1 MAKET
6 VETKVVQVRFDNT
19 KFSKNI
25 NTTIKQCE
33 KLDKTL
39 KFKGDKKGFQEIQKA
54 VKNTELKELNKEL
67 DKTDS
72 IISKISVSF
81 MELAKIKLL
90 SKAMDV
96 VINKTNSMVKS
107 LLGINN
113 VIAGWQQYET
123 QMTNVGGI
131 LNQVEAKGYGLEDV
145 ADAMERLRWYT
156 DETSFNFTTLSNG
169 IRQFV
174 IAGIDL
180 NTAAEAAMGVTNL
193 AGSAKVFDEYK
204 VQSAMD
210 AVSKAMQTGYMDTL
224 KWTSLTN
231 TAGIVTEEFSQ
242 KLLDQAVAQGKLVKS
257 AAGQYKTKKGGK
269 LVTTE
274 NIRSTLSEKWLTSD
288 VLANVMDQY
297 ASASSAVEKF
307 SGLMEYQT
315 EDALAEINAMFKESG
330 VQFESFDE
338 ILSKLPEDVEDS
350 TELSARQT
358 GKLLEN
364 LGYQFDEISYKAF
377 KSAQETTSFSQ
388 ALTYVKKAISTQWA
402 NIFEKIFGD
411 YETATGLWSDI
422 SDKFYSTFVH
432 PFEVLTDTFDNWTDL
447 AEGGAE
453 DFRNVIKIVIDIIG
467 RFKDAVGNGFRAVF
481 GELNESVLQKI
492 TLALERFFTNF
503 KNNEALFK
511 AITAITKIFAS
522 VLKIIG
528 KVSSTIFKIQIKILT
543 ALEPIFE
550 VVVDILDALADGLI
564 WIIDYIDELGILDA
578 VIKALS
584 TVLGYLANGI
594 KKVINWIKG
603 KIDVQKVTENIAKA
617 VNKLRIAIEF
627 IIDKIKSAAK
637 AVKEWWQENEIA
649 QKVTEGFANAISKT
663 KSFFTS
669 FKKSTEEVS
678 EGLEELNENGEKASK
693 KLGWLDG
700 FKAAF
705 KNFGNFFVQ
714 LWTNLKEIMVSSGI
728 IDGLKGF
735 WNAVKGV
742 IVPIWETIVAFF
754 KGLAD
759 LVKTDPMAAVKKIMS
774 AIFTILGIVIILRIA
789 GIMKAVEW
797 VLGELYATLKAFK
810 KRLLA
815 ERWKALAAAL
825 LMISAS
831 ILILTFVIDKLG
843 NINARKAWKAI
854 AMLVPLFIMIGAML
868 ALMSSQKFQGS
879 ILGGFKTA
887 SMLLALGLGL
897 SLLILAFKNIL
908 VAVTGMSVSDV
919 VKAGV
924 MFAVIMGLMIG
935 VFAVTLKKVEKKG
948 LFKGEKIA
956 GPGLFRLAKIL
967 LFVWTFLKIALWFI
981 KEVNKFEV
989 SELVKAGITIVAIF
1003 GVITAI
1009 LLSFTHLRKSKTSSV
1024 NSSTSRVTLEFGSM
1038 FFVILAAVAILKM
1051 AAGLEWGEIARGS
1064 VTILA
1069 IFGLISGLSIALSF
1083 ASKIAHKENVEVKSV
1098 RLGMSVISIASSALI
1113 CVLAFKMIS
1122 KMNLTSSEIWR
1133 VGGFI
1138 LVLYTVIGVIAIFLS
1153 AVSKV
1158 VNTTINKQGLSRNV
1172 AKTPIGSAILAITTS
1187 VLLTAL
1193 AFKFLAGIDEEI
1205 FTIGLKRFKKI
1216 MTYMVIITVIL
1227 SVASLLAK
1235 DGAKSVIALL
1245 VALEIMVV
1253 TIIVLGALLTIDEK
1267 MHTYVENGLG
1277 LILAVAISIA
1287 WFAFTIAHIAK
1298 AAEFGLKKAGAIAI
1312 ALGSVII
1319 IIAAIIAVA
1328 VITEKIPYSKL
1339 WNAVGVTAVAAVILI
1354 GLVLGFV
1361 GVAKLAKNISSSE
1374 MVKLTTKI
1382 LLITTCLTII
1392 ITAIYFLVK
1401 KDMQGQWKAVGIIGG
1416 IVGGLVGVLALMALI
1431 GRMSNKVDKKSF
1443 IMLSIIMV
1451 LFTGCILTIVHA
1463 LNAVSEIK
1471 DSKNIWR
1478 SLAIVGIIAGALV
1491 LAVSI
1496 MVLISWLANKVDLSS
1511 MIMVNVIMV
1520 VFTLAIMGII
1530 GAMIIVSEIDDTV
1543 FPRAATTVGVIGA
1556 ALLVMVFFVVLIS
1569 KMIKGTDYVKVALM
1583 AAIIWSISL
1592 SILTIAA
1599 ALYIVS
1605 TIPED
1610 ALMRSVSVIMV
1621 LLLTYTALIV
1631 LMGLLTQGGLA
1642 GATLGG
1648 AAVILAIAVAIAIM
1662 AAALLIVAQV
1672 PEDKLKSSMWTL
1684 IGLLLAFSVAL
1695 LILGGLGET
1704 GIAEIGVAILLGIA
1718 GAVLILS
1725 AALLLVA
1732 LAIKVMTD
1740 SFIKFMNELTP
1751 EKINNI
1757 KAVGPALMSMAA
1769 GTITNA
1775 LANFGAS
1782 LLGLGSAFL
1791 DFQAATINFKTKAL
1805 NALGDIVEGIGSF
1818 FKSFGEEK
1826 EAKAIERKTKAYEN
1840 FANAMV
1846 VLSNIDQNKINEVVK
1861 GILDFFESNIDSTK
1875 VESITECLLSIAQY
1889 FNVLATFWK
1898 SYQNIF
1904 AQITNFLYYTI
1915 KILSDPGEVQFTFLD
1930 LLMSYLDKLKEAID
1944 EIGNPTITPVLDLT
1958 KFNEGLGQINGAL
1971 MQSKEL
1977 LNDFVASSASR
1988 AYAGQVQPNPYMG
2001 GASGSGNGY
2010 MVVNNNFNLNDSYS
2024 YGYDANRSIVN
2035 TITDALNRA
2044 GEFGANAFAKIAGF
2058 FGG

>member
-39 KFKGDKKGFQEIQKA
+39 KFKGDKKGFQEVQKA

-72 IISKISVSF
+72 IINKISVSF

-131 LNQVEAKGYGLEDV
+131 LNQVESKGYGLEDV

-315 EDALAEINAMFKESG
+315 EDSLAEINAMFKESG

-453 DFRNVIKIVIDIIG
+453 DFRNVIRLIIDVIG

-481 GELNESVLQKI
+481 GELNESILQKI

-522 VLKIIG
+522 VLKIVG

-578 VIKALS
+578 VVGALS
-584 TVLGYLANGI
+584 TVLEYLANSI
-594 KKVINWIKG
+594 RKVINWIKG
-603 KIDVQKVTENIAKA
+603 KIDVQKVTEKIAKA

-627 IIDKIKSAAK
+627 LIDKIKSAINAI
-637 AVKEWWQENEIA
+637 KEWWQENEIA
-649 QKVTEGFANAISKT
+649 QKVTEGFANALSKT
-663 KSFFTS
+663 KSFFSS
-669 FKKSTEEVS
+669 FKKSTEEAS
-678 EGLEELNENGEKASK
+678 EGLEELNERGEKSSK
-693 KLGWLDG
+693 KLGWLEG

-705 KNFGNFFVQ
+705 KNFGNAFVQ
-714 LWTNLKEIMVSSGI
+714 IWNNLKQLIVSSGM
-728 IDGLKGF
+728 IDTLKGF
-735 WNAVKGV
+735 WNAIKEL
-742 IVPIWETIVAFF
+742 IVPIWQTIVGFF
-754 KGLAD
+754 KGMAE
-759 LVKTDPMAAVKKIMS
+759 LVKTDPMAAVKKIMT
-774 AIFTILGIVIILRIA
+774 AIFAIMGIIVILKIA
-789 GIMKAVEW
+789 NIMRAVEW

-810 KRLLA
+810 KRILA

-831 ILILTFVIDKLG
+831 ILILTFVIEKLG
-843 NINARKAWKAI
+843 DINAKKAWKAI
-854 AMLVPLFIMIGAML
+854 AMIFAFFVMIGAML

-887 SMLLALGLGL
+887 SMLLALGSGV
-897 SLLILAFKNIL
+897 SLLVLAFTKIMA
-908 VAVTGMSVSDV
+908 AVTGMSISDV
-919 VKAGV
+919 VKAGAI
-924 MFAVIMGLMIG
+924 FAVIMGLMIG

-948 LFKGEKIA
+948 LFKGEKVA
-956 GPGLFRLAKIL
+956 GPGLLRLAKIL
-967 LFVWTFLKIALWFI
+967 LFVWGFLKIALWFI
-981 KEVNKFEV
+981 NEVNKFEV
-989 SELVKAGITIVAIF
+989 SELVKAGVTIVAIF
-1003 GVITAI
+1003 GIISAI
-1009 LLSFTHLRKSKTSSV
+1009 LLSFTHLRKSKSSSV
-1024 NSSTSRVTLEFGSM
+1024 NSSTSRVTFEFGSM

-1064 VTILA
+1064 VTVLA
-1069 IFGLISGLSIALSF
+1069 IFGIISILSIALSF
-1083 ASKIAHKENVEVKSV
+1083 ASRIAQKENVEVKSV
-1098 RLGMSVISIASSALI
+1098 RLGLSVVSIASSVLI
-1113 CVLAFKMIS
+1113 SVLAFKMIS

-1138 LVLYTVIGVIAIFLS
+1138 LALYTIIGVIAIFLS

-1158 VNTTINKQGLSRNV
+1158 VNTTINKEGLNRNV
-1172 AKTPIGSAILAITTS
+1172 VKTPIGSAILAITTS

-1193 AFKFLAGIDEEI
+1193 AFKYLAGIDEEI
-1205 FTIGLKRFKKI
+1205 FTVGLKRFKKI
-1216 MTYMVIITVIL
+1216 MTYMVVMTAIM
-1227 SVASLLAK
+1227 SVASALAK
-1235 DGAKSVIALL
+1235 NGAKSVIALL
-1245 VALEIMVV
+1245 IALEVMVV
-1253 TIIVLGALLTIDEK
+1253 SIIVLGALLTIDEK
-1267 MHTYVENGLG
+1267 METYVENGLG

-1287 WFAFTIAHIAK
+1287 WFTFAIAHIAK
-1298 AAEFGLKKAGAIAI
+1298 TAEFGLKKSGSIAI
-1312 ALGSVII
+1312 LLGSVII

-1328 VITEKIPYSKL
+1328 AITEKMPYSKL

-1361 GVAKLAKNISSSE
+1361 GVAKLAKNIESSE
-1374 MVKLTTKI
+1374 LVKLTIKI
-1382 LLITTCLTII
+1382 LLITSCLSVI
-1392 ITAIYFLVK
+1392 ITAIYFLTK

-1416 IVGGLVGVLALMALI
+1416 IVGGLIGVLVLMTLI
-1431 GRMSNKVDKKSF
+1431 GRMANKVDKKSF

-1491 LAVSI
+1491 LAVTI
-1496 MVLISWLANKVDLSS
+1496 MVLISWLANKADVSS
-1511 MIMVNVIMV
+1511 MIMVNVIMA
-1520 VFTLAIMGII
+1520 VFTASILGIVGAMILISTIAADEMFNKVAITVAVIAGALLIMVLSIIALAKTIKPDSLGNIITITAMIGVIALAILVISASFLILDSITDLGRIVGTMAAIMGII
-1530 GAMIIVSEIDDTV
+1530 TGII
-1543 FPRAATTVGVIGA
+1543 
-1556 ALLVMVFFVVLIS
+1556 
-1569 KMIKGTDYVKVALM
+1569 
-1583 AAIIWSISL
+1583 
-1592 SILTIAA
+1592 
-1599 ALYIVS
+1599 
-1605 TIPED
+1605 
-1610 ALMRSVSVIMV
+1610 
-1621 LLLTYTALIV
+1621 LLL
-1631 LMGLLTQGGLA
+1631 GLFA
-1642 GATLGG
+1642 KIDIKDASF
-1648 AAVILAIAVAIAIM
+1648 A
-1662 AAALLIVAQV
+1662 
-1672 PEDKLKSSMWTL
+1672 
-1684 IGLLLAFSVAL
+1684 
-1695 LILGGLGET
+1695 
-1704 GIAEIGVAILLGIA
+1704 
-1718 GAVLILS
+1718 
-1725 AALLLVA
+1725 LVA
-1732 LAIKVMTD
+1732 LALIAVVIFTISLAFKILSGIDNLGKIVGTIAAVMGIITGIALVLGAISATGVGAVVLWAGIAALAALASVLLVLAAAVAIFSIGVEKVTKSLID
-1740 SFIKFMNELTP
+1740 LMNETTP
-1751 EKINNI
+1751 EKCKNI
-1757 KAVGPALMSMAA
+1757 ASLGASLMSLAG
-1769 GTITNA
+1769 GTIVNA
-1775 LANFGAS
+1775 LADFGAS
-1782 LLGLGSAFL
+1782 LLGLGGAFI
-1791 DFQAATINFKTKAL
+1791 DFQASILDFASSGLQAF
-1805 NALGDIVEGIGSF
+1805 GDIIEGIGTAI
-1818 FKSFGEEK
+1818 KALGEEK
-1826 EAKAIERKTKAYEN
+1826 EAKVMERKTKAYED
-1840 FANAMV
+1840 FANAMTE
-1846 VLSNIDQNKINEVVK
+1846 LSNIDQNKINEVVK

-1875 VESITECLLSIAQY
+1875 VESITKCLSSVILY
-1889 FNVLATFWK
+1889 FNTLAMVWK
-1898 SYQNIF
+1898 GYQNIF

-1915 KILSDPGEVQFTFLD
+1915 KILSNPGEVQFTFLD

-2001 GASGSGNGY
+2001 GVSGSGSGY

-2035 TITDALNRA
+2035 TIVGALSNA
-2044 GEFGANAFAKIAGF
+2044 INFPANAIDKIANF
-2058 FGG
+2058 FG